1 MSEALQKKLDEA
13 ARILEPILWATLEEN
28 EKNE

>member
-1 MSEALQKKLDEA
+1 MSEALQKKLDEV

-28 EKNE
+28 EKDE